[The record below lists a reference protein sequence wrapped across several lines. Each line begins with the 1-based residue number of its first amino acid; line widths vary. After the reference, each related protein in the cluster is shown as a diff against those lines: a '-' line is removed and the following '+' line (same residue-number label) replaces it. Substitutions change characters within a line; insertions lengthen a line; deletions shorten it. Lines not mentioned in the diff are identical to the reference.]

1 MSKTDDKLIEIH
13 NKELE
18 ILSEELFNMWYETL
32 LQFLSCVYEW
42 EGDFDLKIITDVMK
56 SKINYD
62 FE

>member
-1 MSKTDDKLIEIH
+1 MSKTDNKLIEIH

-32 LQFLSCVYEW
+32 LEFLSCVYEW

>member
-42 EGDFDLKIITDVMK
+42 EGDFDLKIIADVMK

>member
-42 EGDFDLKIITDVMK
+42 GGDNDLKIIMQVMK
-56 SKINYD
+56 NRINYD

>member
-1 MSKTDDKLIEIH
+1 MSKTDNKLIEIH

-18 ILSEELFNMWYETL
+18 ILSDVLFNMWYETL
-32 LQFLSCVYEW
+32 LEFLSCVYEW

>member
-1 MSKTDDKLIEIH
+1 MSKTDYKLTEIH

-18 ILSEELFNMWYETL
+18 ILSEELRNMWYETL
-32 LQFLSCVYEW
+32 LEFLSCVYEW

>member
-42 EGDFDLKIITDVMK
+42 EGDNDLKIITDVMK
-56 SKINYD
+56 NRINYD